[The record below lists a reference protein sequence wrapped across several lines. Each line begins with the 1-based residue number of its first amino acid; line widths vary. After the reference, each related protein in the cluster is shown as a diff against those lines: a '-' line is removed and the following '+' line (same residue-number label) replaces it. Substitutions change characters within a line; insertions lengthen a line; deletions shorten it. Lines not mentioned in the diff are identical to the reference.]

1 MQGIYEV
8 IERDIISIGLGTKK
22 YYFVNKNSI
31 KDDIL
36 SDLLNE
42 FKSKKIEIFI
52 LYIYNEFDIP
62 CFIVCS
68 RNKNTQSFV
77 WRLCCHSNKKI
88 ALTRAITELVQSIS
102 ALSDNGDLKQ
112 LNKQRSKAKTVLD
125 EDKNFIEFDSI
136 KSNTFINIDEET
148 E

>member
-1 MQGIYEV
+1 MYGGY
-8 IERDIISIGLGTKK
+8 GCHL
-22 YYFVNKNSI
+22 NK
-31 KDDIL
+31 
-36 SDLLNE
+36 E
-42 FKSKKIEIFI
+42 
-52 LYIYNEFDIP
+52 
-62 CFIVCS
+62 
-68 RNKNTQSFV
+68 
-77 WRLCCHSNKKI
+77 I